1 MSWHLFGL
9 RFRRLWRRRQHQVDD
24 ISQNATS
31 QLEKNFLGRLGKF
44 GLVWRFSVGWAL
56 LFALLGGCL
65 IAQISA
71 LNSYYQT
78 VQPIPGGLYSE
89 GIQGT
94 FTTANPL
101 YAVDEVDTSVSRL
114 IFASLLTYNNQN
126 QLVGDL
132 ASGWSVNSAGTVYTV
147 NLRPNLKWHDGQPL
161 TSADVVFTYQTI
173 QDPDAQ
179 SPLFTSWQNVKVAA
193 INSQT
198 ITFTLPNP
206 LSSFPY
212 SLTNGIVPEH
222 ILDTINI
229 ADLRSADFNTA
240 DPIGA
245 GPFQWSSVGVSSN
258 NQNDTETQINLI
270 PFRHYWAGAPKLD
283 SLTID
288 AFTSRGDLLNAYQ
301 NGQITA
307 MVDLDNLPANI
318 TDDSNNQ
325 VYNLPLTAG
334 IYVFFKNSN
343 PILSDTKV
351 RQALVLAADRSAVV
365 NSLGYSVIPVNEPL
379 LQGQLGYNQ
388 SYAQIT
394 NQPSQAKQLLDADGW
409 SVGTGG
415 TRSKNGQPLD
425 FALTVPDNAEYLK
438 IANILAAEWR
448 AIGIN
453 VDVQPE
459 QSMAFQSSLS
469 SRSYNAVLYG
479 ISIGVD
485 PDVFVYWDSAQADVN
500 STEPLNFSEYQST
513 TADSALEAGRTRLG
527 DQLRSIKYQ
536 AFLQAWQQDNPAL
549 GLYQPSL
556 LYVSHVPVY
565 GLGSNQINTDADRF
579 DNVQNWMIRTSW
591 VTDKS

>member
-438 IANILAAEWR
+438 IANILATEWR

>member
-1 MSWHLFGL
+1 M
-9 RFRRLWRRRQHQVDD
+9 
-24 ISQNATS
+24 
-31 QLEKNFLGRLGKF
+31 
-44 GLVWRFSVGWAL
+44 
-56 LFALLGGCL
+56 
-65 IAQISA
+65 
-71 LNSYYQT
+71 
-78 VQPIPGGLYSE
+78 
-89 GIQGT
+89 
-94 FTTANPL
+94 
-101 YAVDEVDTSVSRL
+101 
-114 IFASLLTYNNQN
+114 
-126 QLVGDL
+126 
-132 ASGWSVNSAGTVYTV
+132 
-147 NLRPNLKWHDGQPL
+147 